1 VYLNKRANEANMSPF
16 DFINSVSQSKKDII
30 RNSDSPELAEKLYKP
45 FLVNK
50 GLSYFQDTIMFSNEI
65 NRLPIIDN
73 KLQYDFYLNS
83 IRPLKRYAKW
93 VKKVDSDD
101 FNAIQEYF
109 QLNNSK
115 TAEALSLLSSDQ
127 VNLVKQK
134 LQKGGT

>member
-1 VYLNKRANEANMSPF
+1 MRPF
-16 DFINSVSQSKKDII
+16 DFINSVSHSKKDII

-127 VNLVKQK
+127 VNLIKQK

>member
-1 VYLNKRANEANMSPF
+1 MSPF
-16 DFINSVSQSKKDII
+16 DFINSVSHSKKDII

-50 GLSYFQDTIMFSNEI
+50 GLSYFQDPIMFSNEI
-65 NRLPIIDN
+65 NRLPTIDN

-127 VNLVKQK
+127 VNLIKQK

>member
-1 VYLNKRANEANMSPF
+1 MSPF

>member
-1 VYLNKRANEANMSPF
+1 MSPF
-16 DFINSVSQSKKDII
+16 DFINSVSHSKKDII

-127 VNLVKQK
+127 VNLIKQK

>member
-1 VYLNKRANEANMSPF
+1 MSPF
-16 DFINSVSQSKKDII
+16 DFINSVSHSKKDII
-30 RNSDSPELAEKLYKP
+30 RNSNSPELAEKLYKP

-127 VNLVKQK
+127 VNLIKQK

>member
-1 VYLNKRANEANMSPF
+1 MSPF
-16 DFINSVSQSKKDII
+16 DFINSVSHSKKDII
-30 RNSDSPELAEKLYKP
+30 RNSNSPELAEKLYKP

-127 VNLVKQK
+127 VNLIKQK
-134 LQKGGT
+134 LQKLQK